1 MKGCCCCCISEGVVV
16 KMPNARNV
24 ANRCVNFVTIGEF
37 IIEYG
42 EATRFIRDTAV
53 K

>member
-37 IIEYG
+37 LTGHPIW
-42 EATRFIRDTAV
+42 FIRDTV